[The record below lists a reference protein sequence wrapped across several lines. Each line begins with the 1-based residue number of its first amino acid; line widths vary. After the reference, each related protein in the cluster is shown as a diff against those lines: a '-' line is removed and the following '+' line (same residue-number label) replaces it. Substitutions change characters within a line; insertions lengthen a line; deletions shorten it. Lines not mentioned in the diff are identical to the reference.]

1 MLLITCHLTLIREK
15 THEPTRGVLV
25 GVHEPTHQPDQ
36 STCHHRRP
44 FEARLYPCIDINE
57 VKNPN
62 FMTEIVEV
70 KRDNTGEVAD
80 DDGDAGDGGETEV
93 IEGVEV
99 ADHRGE
105 WWVSIYNWVLW
116 LLRGCD
122 VRVHSVA
129 ACVNRLLLLVVPW
142 HFQVSTPE

>member
-1 MLLITCHLTLIREK
+1 MLLVTCHLTLIREK

-44 FEARLYPCIDINE
+44 FEARLYP
-57 VKNPN
+57 
-62 FMTEIVEV
+62 
-70 KRDNTGEVAD
+70 GEVAD
-80 DDGDAGDGGETEV
+80 DDRDAGDGGETEV
-93 IEGVEV
+93 IEGIEV

-122 VRVHSVA
+122 VRVHSIKKKERA
-129 ACVNRLLLLVVPW
+129 
-142 HFQVSTPE
+142 S